1 MFANKAGCLN
11 CRSGDTWLALAF
23 APSRTPGSLNRERQL
38 LPDSIEKLHLEH
50 LKRSLILGD
59 QAGLIAFIAMGHAM
73 HLGHAMRTASE
84 SSAVSFVI

>member
-1 MFANKAGCLN
+1 MNQEH
-11 CRSGDTWLALAF
+11 R
-23 APSRTPGSLNRERQL
+23 L
-38 LPDSIEKLHLEH
+38 LPHSIEKLHLEH

-59 QAGLIAFIAMGHAM
+59 QAGLMAFIAMGHAM